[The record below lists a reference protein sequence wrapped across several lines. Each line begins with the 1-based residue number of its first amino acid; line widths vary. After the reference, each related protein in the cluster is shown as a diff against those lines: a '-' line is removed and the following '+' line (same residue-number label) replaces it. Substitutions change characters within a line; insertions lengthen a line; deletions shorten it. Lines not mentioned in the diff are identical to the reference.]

1 MGPSDPAPTAAQ
13 ITRRSW
19 HALAEHVL
27 AAARHRATGR
37 IGLRPVPGGFGTPWF
52 PAAGEDG
59 GDERRIRVDGLD
71 LVVEERTDDGP
82 HFSRHEPISTLRA
95 AGAFVGIEPGAP
107 DVYQAVTPLDLD
119 ADLPV
124 DATAAAELAAFFA
137 TVDLALH
144 ALRTELD
151 GGHATP
157 DHAVTLWPEHFDLA
171 TAIDEV
177 NYGGSPAD
185 AEHPQPYLYVGPWSP
200 PPIDGG
206 FWNEPFGASV
216 PDATHVTPQAATA
229 FFREGHR
236 RVAELGP
243 R

>member
-1 MGPSDPAPTAAQ
+1 M
-13 ITRRSW
+13 
-19 HALAEHVL
+19 
-27 AAARHRATGR
+27 
-37 IGLRPVPGGFGTPWF
+37 PGGFGSPWF

-82 HFSRHEPISTLRA
+82 HFARHEPITTLRA
-95 AGAFVGIEPGAP
+95 AGTFVGVEPGAP

-119 ADLPV
+119 APLPI
-124 DATAAAELAAFFA
+124 DATAAAELASFLA
-137 TVDLALH
+137 TVDHALH

-157 DHAVTLWPEHFDLA
+157 DHAITLWPEHFDLA

-185 AEHPQPYLYVGPWSP
+185 GEHTEPYLYIGPWSP
-200 PPIDGG
+200 PAVDGG

-216 PDATHVTPQAATA
+216 TDATHVTSDAAIA
-229 FFREGHR
+229 FYREGR
-236 RVAELGP
+236 RRLAELG
-243 R
+243 RA